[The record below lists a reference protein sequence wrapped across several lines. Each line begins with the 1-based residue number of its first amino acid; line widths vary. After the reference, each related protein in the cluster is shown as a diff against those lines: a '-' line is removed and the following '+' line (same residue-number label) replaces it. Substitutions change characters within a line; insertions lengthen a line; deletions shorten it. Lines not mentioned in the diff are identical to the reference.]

1 MSVPEPR
8 SGNLPAVLLGAEIG
22 RNIRLTIRPARR
34 EDLPH
39 IVGMLA
45 DDFFA
50 AGREDPAD
58 LAPYA
63 RAFAE
68 IEANPATR
76 LLVGEDEAGTV
87 VASLQLTFIPSLGNR
102 GFLRAAISGVR
113 VASHLRGV
121 GVGHQLLWWT
131 IAECRRRG
139 CAVIELLS
147 HNSRTDAQHFY
158 ETLGFTRSHVGMRL
172 KLRPG

>member
-1 MSVPEPR
+1 MSIKRTLYDAIVVGARCAGAPT
-8 SGNLPAVLLGAEIG
+8 ALL
-22 RNIRLTIRPARR
+22 L
-34 EDLPH
+34 
-39 IVGMLA
+39 
-45 DDFFA
+45 
-50 AGREDPAD
+50 
-58 LAPYA
+58 A
-63 RAFAE
+63 RA
-68 IEANPATR
+68 
-76 LLVGEDEAGTV
+76 GAGTV
-87 VASLQLTFIPSLGNR
+87 IASLQLTFIPSLGNR
-102 GFLRAAISGVR
+102 GFLRAAISGVC